1 MGLVSAVSWT
11 ALVVALSLSC
21 VRGITVVVAMV
32 VALRRTS
39 PAQRPAILRAL
50 AELMRSHH
58 RQRRAAL
65 RRRREPREEEG
76 AETVHSGQE

>member
-11 ALVVALSLSC
+11 AFVVLLSLSC
-21 VRGITVVVAMV
+21 VRGITVVLALVI
-32 VALRRTS
+32 ALRRTS

-50 AELMRSHH
+50 AELMRAHH
-58 RQRRAAL
+58 RQRRAA
-65 RRRREPREEEG
+65 RRRRESGDR